1 MWKFG
6 SRACTSVSRAI
17 LDSMSAV
24 STNNKDCLSRNPMM
38 RCKSVVNYFCLV
50 RKFNITADFST
61 LEALFAHFTSANKR
75 TNNCRVRVAKL

>member
-1 MWKFG
+1 
-6 SRACTSVSRAI
+6 
-17 LDSMSAV
+17 
-24 STNNKDCLSRNPMM
+24 MM